1 MAKLTRRNFMIAG
14 ASAAA
19 LPALHTTSSAQGAW
33 PSKAIRIVVPYP
45 AGGQTDL
52 LARSFGNFASQQLGQ
67 PVIVENKGG
76 GAGIIGV
83 TEVKRAQPD
92 GYTLL
97 CTISASLIQ
106 NRATVKDLPYAPEK
120 DFIYLTTV
128 SSIGGPFVV
137 AEKTGVTNLKE
148 FVEYAKKNEKLNF
161 GAYGVGSFPHL
172 YIEALNRQY
181 GLKAETVNYRG
192 EAPMWADVSGQ
203 SLDAAAGSY
212 AAAAPVIQSG
222 RGKLIAVW
230 GDRFEPHMEVPTLVE
245 QGAKDKIYDVRAFA
259 AFAAPA
265 GTPPDIVKKLS
276 DVLVAAG
283 EDPKVKQVL
292 KSFIL
297 NPPDKFEAANA
308 RFKKDSDVILDLLKG
323 LNIKPE

>member
-1 MAKLTRRNFMIAG
+1 MTKLTRRGFIAAG
-14 ASAAA
+14 ATVAA
-19 LPALHTTSSAQGAW
+19 LPTFRTASAQAAW
-33 PSKAIRIVVPYP
+33 PSKPIRIVVAYP
-45 AGGQTDL
+45 PGGQTDL
-52 LARSFGNFASQQLGQ
+52 LARAFGNFLSQQLGQ
-67 PVIVENKGG
+67 PVVVENKGG

-83 TEVKRAQPD
+83 TEVKRAAPD

-106 NRATVKDLPYAPEK
+106 NRATVKDLPYEPEK
-120 DFIYLTTV
+120 DFVYLTTV

-137 AEKTGVTNLKE
+137 AEKTGVNNLKE
-148 FVEYAKKNEKLNF
+148 FVEYAKKTQKMNF

-181 GLKAETVNYRG
+181 GLTAETVHYRG

-212 AAAAPVIQSG
+212 AAASPVLQSG

-230 GDRFEPHMEVPTLVE
+230 GDRLQPHPDVPTLVE
-245 QGAKDKIYDVRAFA
+245 QGAKDKIFDVRAFA

-265 GTPPDIVKKLS
+265 GTPPEIVKKLS
-276 DVLVAAG
+276 DLLVAAG
-283 EDPKVKQVL
+283 EDSKVKQVL
-292 KSFIL
+292 TSFML

-308 RFKKDSDVILDLLKG
+308 RFKADTQVILGLLKE
-323 LNIKPE
+323 LNVKPE